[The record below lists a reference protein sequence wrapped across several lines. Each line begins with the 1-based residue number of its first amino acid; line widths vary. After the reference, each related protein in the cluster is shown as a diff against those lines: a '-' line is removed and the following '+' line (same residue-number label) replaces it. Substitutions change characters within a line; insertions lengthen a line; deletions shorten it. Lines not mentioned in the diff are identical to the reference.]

1 MLFTAAGI
9 DGRLGSGCMLR
20 MLHLSQMVGVEPRMN
35 QGYVPA
41 FVSGLLEARAGLQ
54 LEKAVAKIVH
64 EIGFETFVYGSVLP
78 LDAGANDIVV
88 VTTMP
93 PQWLERY
100 DRMMYFEVDPRVQTC
115 LRHATPFLWDCNRSY
130 GPKADA
136 VLRDA
141 AQYGL
146 RSGISLPVRSAM
158 GENAMF
164 GLNSSREHLP
174 TDKELELA
182 IGRTYLFASYFHDW
196 FFHNLR
202 KHRVLFETPMPGV
215 SNRELEVLAL
225 AARGHSSKRIG
236 RELGISESTA
246 NYHIAS
252 VKHKFGVRTRS
263 QAIAQAVQTG
273 LIR

>member
-1 MLFTAAGI
+1 MF
-9 DGRLGSGCMLR
+9 R
-20 MLHLSQMVGVEPRMN
+20 MLHLSEMVGVEPLIH
-35 QGYVPA
+35 QGYVPE
-41 FVSGLLEARAGLQ
+41 FVASLLQARTGVQ
-54 LEKAVAKIVH
+54 LVETVTAIVR
-64 EIGFETFVYGSVLP
+64 EIGFETFIYGTSVP
-78 LDAGANDIVV
+78 NEANDPDIVV

-93 PQWLERY
+93 HEWVERY
-100 DRMMYFEVDPRVQTC
+100 DRMSYFEVDPRVQNC
-115 LRHATPFLWDCNRSY
+115 LRHVTPFLWDSTRSY

-136 VLRDA
+136 FLKDA
-141 AQYGL
+141 ARYGL
-146 RSGISLPVRSAM
+146 FSGITLPFRSTT

-164 GLNSSREHLP
+164 GVNSSREKLP
-174 TDKELELA
+174 ADEELELA
-182 IGRTYLFASYFHDW
+182 VGRTYLFASYFHEW

-202 KHRVLFETPMPGV
+202 SQLVVFDMAMAEV
-215 SNRELEVLAL
+215 SKRELEVLAL

-252 VKHKFGVRTRS
+252 VKRKFRVRTRS

>member
-1 MLFTAAGI
+1 
-9 DGRLGSGCMLR
+9 MLR
-20 MLHLSQMVGVEPRMN
+20 VLHLSQMVAIEPRIN
-35 QGYVPA
+35 RSHVPA
-41 FVSGLLEARAGLQ
+41 FVSCLLEARTGVQ
-54 LEKAVAKIVH
+54 LEKAVAKIVR
-64 EIGFETFVYGSVLP
+64 EIGFETFVYGSVFP
-78 LDAGANDIVV
+78 IERSTPDIVV

-93 PQWLERY
+93 PQWVERY

-115 LRHATPFLWDCNRSY
+115 LRHATPFVWDSTRSY

-136 VLRDA
+136 FLKDA

-146 RSGISLPVRSAM
+146 RSGIAVPITSAM
-158 GENAMF
+158 GEKAMF
-164 GLNSSREHLP
+164 GLNSSRERLP
-174 TDKELELA
+174 ADDELERA
-182 IGRTYLFASYFHDW
+182 IGRTYTFATYFHDW

-202 KHRVLFETPMPGV
+202 KQGLLFETPTPEV
-215 SNRELEVLAL
+215 TKRELEVLAL